1 MSSLALSRD
10 IAIAYKSDLREIGG
24 SVLLC
29 FFAAIDSSG
38 GGLAKSGLKIFVTQK
53 LTAWQ
58 LFLIYVFFGV
68 DKSEKDLLYCLQYVA
83 VWAPQPNSFQ
93 IRPVEC

>member
-1 MSSLALSRD
+1 MRILLAPEAGRETL
-10 IAIAYKSDLREIGG
+10 APPTPTCKPDLREIGG

-38 GGLAKSGLKIFVTQK
+38 GGLAKSGLKNFVTQK

-58 LFLIYVFFGV
+58 RF
-68 DKSEKDLLYCLQYVA
+68 
-83 VWAPQPNSFQ
+83 
-93 IRPVEC
+93 

>member
-1 MSSLALSRD
+1 VLLLRLWKWKWAGSDEED
-10 IAIAYKSDLREIGG
+10 IPYHTIPYNIVPYYTIPYHKSDLREIGG

-38 GGLAKSGLKIFVTQK
+38 GGLAKSGLKNFVTQK

-58 LFLIYVFFGV
+58 RF
-68 DKSEKDLLYCLQYVA
+68 
-83 VWAPQPNSFQ
+83 
-93 IRPVEC
+93 

>member
-1 MSSLALSRD
+1 MGVQWIRD
-10 IAIAYKSDLREIGG
+10 ISTSGCVFGYLISDIWYLAMCKSDLREIGG

-38 GGLAKSGLKIFVTQK
+38 DGKAKSGLKIFVTQK

-58 LFLIYVFFGV
+58 RF
-68 DKSEKDLLYCLQYVA
+68 
-83 VWAPQPNSFQ
+83 
-93 IRPVEC
+93 